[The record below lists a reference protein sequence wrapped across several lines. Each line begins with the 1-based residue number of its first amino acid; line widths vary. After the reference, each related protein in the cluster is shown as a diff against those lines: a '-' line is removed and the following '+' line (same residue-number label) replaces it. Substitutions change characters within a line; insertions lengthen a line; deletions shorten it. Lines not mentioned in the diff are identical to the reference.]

1 MEMELLPPFEIS
13 QLLLPEKKIKMHCR
27 FFLQTCLL
35 LTVQLLGF
43 HNNIEKIH
51 NTGLKSSSEVWGLGE
66 GRGINFRISCLYSI
80 IKR

>member
-13 QLLLPEKKIKMHCR
+13 QLLPPERKIKMHCR
-27 FFLQTCLL
+27 FFFRPAFCLL
-35 LTVQLLGF
+35 YKLLGF

-66 GRGINFRISCLYSI
+66 GRGINFRIPCLYGI